1 MSADKYAQ
9 FIAEQQRKLSV
20 SGTNAVDVAEKKLD
34 PVGKEDEDIDN
45 DGKVDKTDSYLKNR
59 RAAIA
64 SKMKKEEVE
73 QVDEVSRKLAV
84 KTLGMRMAQGREGVF
99 GDDVAA
105 SKADAAETRVKK
117 KFGKRAVTSAEKIAH
132 KELYGE
138 EAEIDEAKERSPAYL
153 ATVHKDDPEY
163 DKKIGDLKKTNK
175 LRIRGRD
182 AAPEHKAKYRKG
194 GELYRSSSLDVKPEH
209 SKRVDVYSRGERKMK
224 KEEVEQIDELTG
236 KGKLGDIAGHHL
248 SAGRE
253 QRRLEIHADRIAK
266 DKYSNNETKAEYSK
280 KADEA
285 KKNKEAH
292 YTSMNRAKGLANKV
306 RETKLANRVKNARA
320 AMKEEVEQIDER
332 DMENKKKKDVFIKQ
346 LGNAARKSGD
356 PKHLTNIGTGIR
368 NSVAN
373 KIRGRELTQ
382 GKNRVEEVELIS
394 IEEQTYIEEM
404 VGKGKLP
411 SILQHHKEN
420 MLHHEKMSAHHNMM
434 ADKSESVGDSHGF
447 DHHIGQSMEH
457 EYQYQHHKARYDHA
471 ASLGMKAKALKQ
483 VKSAKM
489 QMDVAN
495 KALADAKADK
505 RDY

>member
-209 SKRVDVYSRGERKMK
+209 SKRVDVYSRGERKK
-224 KEEVEQIDELTG
+224 SVKEEV
-236 KGKLGDIAGHHL
+236 
-248 SAGRE
+248 
-253 QRRLEIHADRIAK
+253 
-266 DKYSNNETKAEYSK
+266 
-280 KADEA
+280 
-285 KKNKEAH
+285 
-292 YTSMNRAKGLANKV
+292 
-306 RETKLANRVKNARA
+306 
-320 AMKEEVEQIDER
+320 
-332 DMENKKKKDVFIKQ
+332 
-346 LGNAARKSGD
+346 
-356 PKHLTNIGTGIR
+356 
-368 NSVAN
+368 
-373 KIRGRELTQ
+373 
-382 GKNRVEEVELIS
+382 IS
-394 IEEQTYIEEM
+394 LEEQTYIEEM

-434 ADKSESVGDSHGF
+434 ADKSENVGDTHGF